1 LILCFL
7 KESLFPKLGLDNGP
21 PGPLALK
28 KRYKSRTIAGSKAG
42 QRSRIMKQNWLQ
54 AGLVGLTICS
64 GTASAIAGEPI
75 VRQFGDWKVTITPKN
90 STQPLAKK
98 TSPIDE
104 RLPVI
109 VAKPRLQ
116 DLDRT
121 KLDVVPVSFQQPE
134 EKPVAAPIPADV
146 IPANNAAE
154 LPAVSNTPAPL
165 APAALAPSANASDVP
180 CTNCDRPL
188 ITPRLP
194 DPDLRPAVV
203 MPQTAHY
210 RDVYNSIPFI
220 RAEYR
225 ANPSYRHDATME
237 FLFNQMRPTVIQR
250 GTTNVY
256 QYDHD
261 AYGWGGLGGYYPY
274 DPPYYPYGY
283 GLRIHRSR

>member
-1 LILCFL
+1 M
-7 KESLFPKLGLDNGP
+7 
-21 PGPLALK
+21 
-28 KRYKSRTIAGSKAG
+28 KR
-42 QRSRIMKQNWLQ
+42 NWLQ
-54 AGLVGLTICS
+54 AGIVGLAICS

-75 VRQFGDWKVTITPKN
+75 VRQFGDWTVTITPKK
-90 STQPLAKK
+90 STQALAQKPA
-98 TSPIDE
+98 SIDD

-109 VAKPRLQ
+109 AAKPRLPE
-116 DLDRT
+116 LDT
-121 KLDVVPVSFQQPE
+121 PKLEIIPVSFQQTE
-134 EKPVAAPIPADV
+134 EKPVAAPIPEDAV
-146 IPANNAAE
+146 PARNVVD
-154 LPAVSNTPAPL
+154 LPVVSDAPTPP
-165 APAALAPSANASDVP
+165 APAALAPNTGDASKAP

-194 DPDLRPAVV
+194 DPDLRPAPV

-250 GTTNVY
+250 STTNVY
-256 QYDHD
+256 NYDND
-261 AYGWGGLGGYYPY
+261 AYGWGGGYYPY